1 MSEDVAAFGVLILG
15 SMIAGWVLAG
25 VVMYVTAKIDERKWR
40 RRAVDLLADR
50 RDHG

>member
-1 MSEDVAAFGVLILG
+1 MSEDVALIGVIILG
-15 SMIAGWVLAG
+15 SMIGGWVLAA
-25 VVMYVTAKIDERKWR
+25 VVMYITAQIDERKWR